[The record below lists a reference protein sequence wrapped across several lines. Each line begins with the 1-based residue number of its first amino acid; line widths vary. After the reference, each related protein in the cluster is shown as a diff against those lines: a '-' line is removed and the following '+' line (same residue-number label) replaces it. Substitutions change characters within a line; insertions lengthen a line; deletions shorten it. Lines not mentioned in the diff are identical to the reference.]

1 MTKIYNNLDEE
12 LFKSDLPLACKLIA
26 ERICALTKG
35 GEKECFISNSYLM
48 NLYNMGERTVQRAIN
63 LLIKKQIIRSR
74 VTRKSDKKVRLVSF
88 IYKTLESRLDD
99 FQNGQND
106 SIKTVKMTPQ
116 NGQNDSIKTVKMTP
130 QNGQNDSIKTVKK
143 AVFSIHKNDLISK
156 DLREDQ
162 KSPLSETSNLSSN
175 TYSLENIRATCRDCF
190 LEMMSDYPE
199 LKNMNSDIIADGYF
213 AYREEY
219 GWKGVKQLRLNLKK
233 WILRDLESAER
244 KTTQNKTGQTR
255 QQATGV
261 SSFLLG
267 EMSADTNDHTADD
280 NCIEVD
286 AFVQEVVN
294 K

>member
-48 NLYNMGERTVQRAIN
+48 NLYNMGEKTVQRAIN
-63 LLIKKQIIRSR
+63 LLIEKQIIRSR

-99 FQNGQND
+99 FQNGQNG

-116 NGQNDSIKTVKMTP
+116 NGQNGSIKTVKMT
-130 QNGQNDSIKTVKK
+130 
-143 AVFSIHKNDLISK
+143 VFSIHKNDLISK

-190 LEMMSDYPE
+190 SEMMTDYPE

-244 KTTQNKTGQTR
+244 KTTQNKTGQTK
-255 QQATGV
+255 QQSAGV

-286 AFVQEVVN
+286 AFVQEVEN

>member
-63 LLIKKQIIRSR
+63 LLIQKQIIRSR
-74 VTRKSDKKVRLVSF
+74 VTRKGDKKVRLVSF

-99 FQNGQND
+99 F
-106 SIKTVKMTPQ
+106 Q

-162 KSPLSETSNLSSN
+162 KSPLSESSNLSSN

-190 LEMMSDYPE
+190 SEMMTDYPE

-244 KTTQNKTGQTR
+244 KTTQNRTGQTK
-255 QQATGV
+255 QQSAGV

-286 AFVQEVVN
+286 AFVQEVEN

>member
-63 LLIKKQIIRSR
+63 LLIQKQIIRSR
-74 VTRKSDKKVRLVSF
+74 VTRKGDKKVRLVSF

-99 FQNGQND
+99 F
-106 SIKTVKMTPQ
+106 Q

-162 KSPLSETSNLSSN
+162 KSPLSESSNLSSN

-190 LEMMSDYPE
+190 SEMMTDYPE

-244 KTTQNKTGQTR
+244 KTTQNRTGQTK
-255 QQATGV
+255 QQSAGV

-280 NCIEVD
+280 NSIEVD

>member
-1 MTKIYNNLDEE
+1 MTLIVNKLPEE
-12 LFKSDLPLACKLIA
+12 IWQMDIPLACKVIA
-26 ERICALTKG
+26 ERICALTKN
-35 GEKECFISNSYLM
+35 GEQECFISNSYIE
-48 NLYNMGERTVQRAIN
+48 NLYGMSRRNVQYALN
-63 LLIKKQIIRSR
+63 TLQKMEIISSR

-88 IYKTLESRLDD
+88 IYKTLESRFDD
-99 FQNGQND
+99 FQKCKNCT
-106 SIKTVKMTPQ
+106 IKSAKNAPPKCKNCT
-116 NGQNDSIKTVKMTP
+116 IKSAK
-130 QNGQNDSIKTVKK
+130 N
-143 AVFSIHKNDLISK
+143 ALFSIHKNDLISK

-162 KSPLSETSNLSSN
+162 KSPLSESSNLSSN

-190 LEMMSDYPE
+190 LEMMTDYPE

-244 KTTQNKTGQTR
+244 KTTQNKTGQTK
-255 QQATGV
+255 QQSAGV

-267 EMSADTNDHTADD
+267 EMSADTSDHTADD

>member
-1 MTKIYNNLDEE
+1 MTLIVNKLPEE
-12 LFKSDLPLACKLIA
+12 IWQMDIPLACKVIA
-26 ERICALTKG
+26 ERICALTKN
-35 GEKECFISNSYLM
+35 GEQECFISNSYIE
-48 NLYNMGERTVQRAIN
+48 NLYGMSRRNVQYALN
-63 LLIKKQIIRSR
+63 TLQKMEIISSR

-88 IYKTLESRLDD
+88 IYKTLESRFDD
-99 FQNGQND
+99 FQKCKNCT
-106 SIKTVKMTPQ
+106 IKSAK
-116 NGQNDSIKTVKMTP
+116 N
-130 QNGQNDSIKTVKK
+130 
-143 AVFSIHKNDLISK
+143 ALFSIHKNDLISK

-190 LEMMSDYPE
+190 SEMMTDYPE

-233 WILRDLESAER
+233 WILRDLESAKR
-244 KTTQNKTGQTR
+244 KTTQNKTGQTK
-255 QQATGV
+255 QQSAGV

-286 AFVQEVVN
+286 AFVQEVEN

>member
-48 NLYNMGERTVQRAIN
+48 NLYNMGEKTVQRAIN
-63 LLIKKQIIRSR
+63 LLIEKQIIRSR

-88 IYKTLESRLDD
+88 IYKTLESRFDD

-116 NGQNDSIKTVKMTP
+116 NGQNDSIKTVKMT
-130 QNGQNDSIKTVKK
+130 
-143 AVFSIHKNDLISK
+143 VFSIHKNDLISK

-190 LEMMSDYPE
+190 SEMMTDYPE

-244 KTTQNKTGQTR
+244 KTTQNKTGQTK
-255 QQATGV
+255 QQSAGV

>member
-1 MTKIYNNLDEE
+1 MTLIVNKLPEE
-12 LFKSDLPLACKLIA
+12 IWQMDIPLACKVIA
-26 ERICALTKG
+26 ERICALTKN
-35 GEKECFISNSYLM
+35 GEQECFISNSYIE
-48 NLYNMGERTVQRAIN
+48 NLYGMSRRNVQYALN
-63 LLIKKQIIRSR
+63 KLQKMEIISSR

-88 IYKTLESRLDD
+88 IYKTLESRFDD
-99 FQNGQND
+99 FQKCKNCT
-106 SIKTVKMTPQ
+106 IKSAKNAPPKCKNCT
-116 NGQNDSIKTVKMTP
+116 IKSAK
-130 QNGQNDSIKTVKK
+130 N
-143 AVFSIHKNDLISK
+143 ALFSIHKNDLISK

-162 KSPLSETSNLSSN
+162 KSPLSESSNLSSN

-190 LEMMSDYPE
+190 SEMMTDYPE

-244 KTTQNKTGQTR
+244 KTTQNKTGQTK
-255 QQATGV
+255 QQSAGV

-286 AFVQEVVN
+286 AFVQEVEN

>member
-116 NGQNDSIKTVKMTP
+116 NGQNDSIKTVK
-130 QNGQNDSIKTVKK
+130 K

-190 LEMMSDYPE
+190 SEMMTDYPE

-255 QQATGV
+255 QQANGV

-267 EMSADTNDHTADD
+267 EMSADTSDHTADD

>member
-1 MTKIYNNLDEE
+1 MTLIVNKLPEE
-12 LFKSDLPLACKLIA
+12 IWQMDIPLACKVIA
-26 ERICALTKG
+26 ERICALTKN
-35 GEKECFISNSYLM
+35 GEQECFISNSYIE
-48 NLYNMGERTVQRAIN
+48 NLYGMSRRNVQYALN
-63 LLIKKQIIRSR
+63 TLQKMEIISSR

-88 IYKTLESRLDD
+88 IYKTLESRFDY
-99 FQNGQND
+99 FQKCKNCT
-106 SIKTVKMTPQ
+106 IKSAKNAPPKCKNCT
-116 NGQNDSIKTVKMTP
+116 IKSAK
-130 QNGQNDSIKTVKK
+130 N
-143 AVFSIHKNDLISK
+143 ALFSIHKNDLISK

-190 LEMMSDYPE
+190 SEMMTDYPE

-244 KTTQNKTGQTR
+244 KTTQNRTGQTK
-255 QQATGV
+255 QQSAGV

-286 AFVQEVVN
+286 AFVQEVEN

>member
-63 LLIKKQIIRSR
+63 LLIQKQIIRSR
-74 VTRKSDKKVRLVSF
+74 VTRKGDKKVRLVSF

-99 FQNGQND
+99 F
-106 SIKTVKMTPQ
+106 Q

-162 KSPLSETSNLSSN
+162 KSPLSESSNLSSN

-190 LEMMSDYPE
+190 LEMMTDYPE

-244 KTTQNKTGQTR
+244 KTTQNKTGQTK
-255 QQATGV
+255 QKSAGV

>member
-63 LLIKKQIIRSR
+63 LLIQKQIIRSR
-74 VTRKSDKKVRLVSF
+74 VTRKGDKKVRLVSF

-116 NGQNDSIKTVKMTP
+116 NGQNDSIKTVKR
-130 QNGQNDSIKTVKK
+130 

-175 TYSLENIRATCRDCF
+175 TYSLENIRSTCRDCF
-190 LEMMSDYPE
+190 LEMMTDYPE

-244 KTTQNKTGQTR
+244 KTTQNKTGQTK
-255 QQATGV
+255 QQSAGV

>member
-63 LLIKKQIIRSR
+63 LLIQKQIIRSR
-74 VTRKSDKKVRLVSF
+74 VTRKGDKKVRLVSF

-99 FQNGQND
+99 F
-106 SIKTVKMTPQ
+106 Q

-162 KSPLSETSNLSSN
+162 KSPLSESSNLSSN

-190 LEMMSDYPE
+190 LEMMTDYPE

-244 KTTQNKTGQTR
+244 KTTQNKTGQTK
-255 QQATGV
+255 QQSAGV

>member
-116 NGQNDSIKTVKMTP
+116 NGQNDSIKTVK
-130 QNGQNDSIKTVKK
+130 K

-190 LEMMSDYPE
+190 SEMMTDYPE

>member
-63 LLIKKQIIRSR
+63 LLIEKQIIRSR

-99 FQNGQND
+99 FQNGQNG
-106 SIKTVKMTPQ
+106 SIKTVKMT
-116 NGQNDSIKTVKMTP
+116 
-130 QNGQNDSIKTVKK
+130 
-143 AVFSIHKNDLISK
+143 VFSIHKNDLISK

-162 KSPLSETSNLSSN
+162 KSTLSESSNLSSK

-190 LEMMSDYPE
+190 SEMMTDYPE

-244 KTTQNKTGQTR
+244 KTTQNKTGQTK
-255 QQATGV
+255 QQSAGV

-286 AFVQEVVN
+286 AFVQEIEN

>member
-1 MTKIYNNLDEE
+1 MTLIVNKLPEE
-12 LFKSDLPLACKLIA
+12 IWQMDIPLACKVIA
-26 ERICALTKG
+26 ERICALTKN
-35 GEKECFISNSYLM
+35 GEQECFISNTYIE
-48 NLYNMGERTVQRAIN
+48 NLYGMSRRNVQYALN
-63 LLIKKQIIRSR
+63 TLQKMEIISSR

-88 IYKTLESRLDD
+88 IYKTLESRFDD
-99 FQNGQND
+99 FQKCKNCT
-106 SIKTVKMTPQ
+106 IKSAK
-116 NGQNDSIKTVKMTP
+116 N
-130 QNGQNDSIKTVKK
+130 
-143 AVFSIHKNDLISK
+143 ALFSIHKNDLISK

-190 LEMMSDYPE
+190 SEMMTDYPE

-244 KTTQNKTGQTR
+244 NTTQNKTGQTR

>member
-116 NGQNDSIKTVKMTP
+116 NGQNDSIKTVK
-130 QNGQNDSIKTVKK
+130 K

-162 KSPLSETSNLSSN
+162 KSTLSETSNLSSN

-199 LKNMNSDIIADGYF
+199 LKNMNSDIISDGYF

-255 QQATGV
+255 QQTTGV

-267 EMSADTNDHTADD
+267 EMSADTSDHTADD

>member
-48 NLYNMGERTVQRAIN
+48 NLYNMGEKTVQRAIN
-63 LLIKKQIIRSR
+63 LLIEKQIIRSR

-88 IYKTLESRLDD
+88 IYKTLESRFDD

-116 NGQNDSIKTVKMTP
+116 NGQNDSIKTVKMT
-130 QNGQNDSIKTVKK
+130 
-143 AVFSIHKNDLISK
+143 VFSIHKNDLISK

-162 KSPLSETSNLSSN
+162 KSPLSESSNLSSN

-190 LEMMSDYPE
+190 SEMMTDYPE

-244 KTTQNKTGQTR
+244 KTTQNKTGQTK
-255 QQATGV
+255 QQSAGV

-286 AFVQEVVN
+286 AFVQEVEN

>member
-63 LLIKKQIIRSR
+63 LLIEKQIIRSR

-99 FQNGQND
+99 FQNGQNG

-116 NGQNDSIKTVKMTP
+116 NGQNGSIKTVKMT
-130 QNGQNDSIKTVKK
+130 
-143 AVFSIHKNDLISK
+143 VFSIHKNDLISK

-162 KSPLSETSNLSSN
+162 KSTLSESSNLSSK

-190 LEMMSDYPE
+190 SEMMTDYPE

-244 KTTQNKTGQTR
+244 NTTQNKTGQTR

>member
-1 MTKIYNNLDEE
+1 MTLIVNKLPEE
-12 LFKSDLPLACKLIA
+12 IWQMDIPLACKVIA
-26 ERICALTKG
+26 ERICALTKN
-35 GEKECFISNSYLM
+35 GEQECFISNSYIE
-48 NLYNMGERTVQRAIN
+48 NLYGMSRRNVQYALN
-63 LLIKKQIIRSR
+63 TLQKMEIISSR

-88 IYKTLESRLDD
+88 IYKTLESRFDD
-99 FQNGQND
+99 FQKCKNCT
-106 SIKTVKMTPQ
+106 IKSAKNAPPKCKNCT
-116 NGQNDSIKTVKMTP
+116 IKSAK
-130 QNGQNDSIKTVKK
+130 N
-143 AVFSIHKNDLISK
+143 ALFSIHKNDLISK

-190 LEMMSDYPE
+190 SEMMTDYPE

-255 QQATGV
+255 QQANGV

-267 EMSADTNDHTADD
+267 EMSADTSDHTADD

-286 AFVQEVVN
+286 PFVQEVVN

>member
-63 LLIKKQIIRSR
+63 LLINKQIIRSR

-99 FQNGQND
+99 F
-106 SIKTVKMTPQ
+106 Q

-190 LEMMSDYPE
+190 SEMMTDYPE

-244 KTTQNKTGQTR
+244 KTTQNKTGQTK
-255 QQATGV
+255 QQSAGV

-286 AFVQEVVN
+286 AFVQEVEN

>member
-116 NGQNDSIKTVKMTP
+116 NGQNDSIKTVK
-130 QNGQNDSIKTVKK
+130 K

-190 LEMMSDYPE
+190 SEMMTDYPE

-286 AFVQEVVN
+286 AFVQEVEN

>member
-116 NGQNDSIKTVKMTP
+116 NGQNDSIKTVK
-130 QNGQNDSIKTVKK
+130 K

-190 LEMMSDYPE
+190 
-199 LKNMNSDIIADGYF
+199 F
-213 AYREEY
+213 
-219 GWKGVKQLRLNLKK
+219 
-233 WILRDLESAER
+233 
-244 KTTQNKTGQTR
+244 
-255 QQATGV
+255 
-261 SSFLLG
+261 
-267 EMSADTNDHTADD
+267 
-280 NCIEVD
+280 
-286 AFVQEVVN
+286 
-294 K
+294 

>member
-106 SIKTVKMTPQ
+106 SIKTVK
-116 NGQNDSIKTVKMTP
+116 
-130 QNGQNDSIKTVKK
+130 K

-190 LEMMSDYPE
+190 SEMMTDYPE

-213 AYREEY
+213 AYREEH

-255 QQATGV
+255 QQANGV

>member
-1 MTKIYNNLDEE
+1 MTLIVNKLPEE
-12 LFKSDLPLACKLIA
+12 IWQMDIPLACKVIA
-26 ERICALTKG
+26 ERICALTKN
-35 GEKECFISNSYLM
+35 GEQECFISNSYIE
-48 NLYNMGERTVQRAIN
+48 NLYGMSRRNVQYALN
-63 LLIKKQIIRSR
+63 TLQKMEIISSR

-88 IYKTLESRLDD
+88 IYKTLESRFDD
-99 FQNGQND
+99 FQKCKNCT
-106 SIKTVKMTPQ
+106 IKSAKNAPPKCKNCT
-116 NGQNDSIKTVKMTP
+116 IKSAK
-130 QNGQNDSIKTVKK
+130 N
-143 AVFSIHKNDLISK
+143 ALFSIHKNDLISK

-162 KSPLSETSNLSSN
+162 KSPLSETSNLSSK

-190 LEMMSDYPE
+190 SEMMTDYPE

-244 KTTQNKTGQTR
+244 KTTQNKTGQTK
-255 QQATGV
+255 QQSAGV

-286 AFVQEVVN
+286 AFVQEVEN

>member
-1 MTKIYNNLDEE
+1 MTLIVNKLPEE
-12 LFKSDLPLACKLIA
+12 IWQMDIPLACKVIA
-26 ERICALTKG
+26 ERICALTKN
-35 GEKECFISNSYLM
+35 GEQECFISNSYIE
-48 NLYNMGERTVQRAIN
+48 NLYGMSRRNVQYALN
-63 LLIKKQIIRSR
+63 TLQKMEIISSR

-88 IYKTLESRLDD
+88 IYKTLESRFDD
-99 FQNGQND
+99 FQKCKNCT
-106 SIKTVKMTPQ
+106 IKSAK
-116 NGQNDSIKTVKMTP
+116 N
-130 QNGQNDSIKTVKK
+130 
-143 AVFSIHKNDLISK
+143 ALFSIHKNDLISK

-162 KSPLSETSNLSSN
+162 KSPLSESSNLSSK

-190 LEMMSDYPE
+190 SEMMTDYPE

-244 KTTQNKTGQTR
+244 KTTQNKTGQTK
-255 QQATGV
+255 QQSAGV

-286 AFVQEVVN
+286 AFVQEVEN

>member
-48 NLYNMGERTVQRAIN
+48 NLYNMGEKTVQRAIN
-63 LLIKKQIIRSR
+63 LLIEKQIIRSR

-116 NGQNDSIKTVKMTP
+116 NGQNDSIKTVK
-130 QNGQNDSIKTVKK
+130 K

-162 KSPLSETSNLSSN
+162 KSPLSESSNLSSN

-190 LEMMSDYPE
+190 SEMMTDYPE

-213 AYREEY
+213 AYREEF

-244 KTTQNKTGQTR
+244 KTTQNKTGQTK
-255 QQATGV
+255 QQSAGV

>member
-99 FQNGQND
+99 F
-106 SIKTVKMTPQ
+106 Q

>member
-1 MTKIYNNLDEE
+1 MTLIVNKLPEE
-12 LFKSDLPLACKLIA
+12 IWQMDIPLACKVIA
-26 ERICALTKG
+26 ERICALTKN
-35 GEKECFISNSYLM
+35 GEQECFISNSYIE
-48 NLYNMGERTVQRAIN
+48 NLYGMSRRNVQYALN
-63 LLIKKQIIRSR
+63 TLQKMEIISSR

-88 IYKTLESRLDD
+88 IYKTLESRFDD
-99 FQNGQND
+99 FQKCKNCT
-106 SIKTVKMTPQ
+106 IKSAKNAPPKCKNCT
-116 NGQNDSIKTVKMTP
+116 IKSAK
-130 QNGQNDSIKTVKK
+130 N
-143 AVFSIHKNDLISK
+143 ALFSIHKNDLISK

-190 LEMMSDYPE
+190 SEMMTDYPE

-244 KTTQNKTGQTR
+244 KTTQNKTGQTK
-255 QQATGV
+255 QQSAGV

>member
-63 LLIKKQIIRSR
+63 LLIQKQIIRSR
-74 VTRKSDKKVRLVSF
+74 VTRKGDKKVRLVSF

-99 FQNGQND
+99 F
-106 SIKTVKMTPQ
+106 Q

-162 KSPLSETSNLSSN
+162 KSPLSESSNLSSN

-190 LEMMSDYPE
+190 SEMMTDYPE
-199 LKNMNSDIIADGYF
+199 LKNMNLDIIADGYF

-244 KTTQNKTGQTR
+244 KTTKNKTCQTK
-255 QQATGV
+255 QQSAGV

>member
-63 LLIKKQIIRSR
+63 HLIKKQIIRSR

-99 FQNGQND
+99 F
-106 SIKTVKMTPQ
+106 Q

-255 QQATGV
+255 QQTTGV

-267 EMSADTNDHTADD
+267 EMSADTSDHTADD

>member
-99 FQNGQND
+99 F
-106 SIKTVKMTPQ
+106 Q

-244 KTTQNKTGQTR
+244 KTTQNKTGQTK
-255 QQATGV
+255 QQSAGV

-286 AFVQEVVN
+286 AFVQEVEN

>member
-1 MTKIYNNLDEE
+1 MTLIVNKLPEE
-12 LFKSDLPLACKLIA
+12 IWQMDIPLACKVIA

-63 LLIKKQIIRSR
+63 LLINKQIIRSR

-88 IYKTLESRLDD
+88 ICKTLESRLDD
-99 FQNGQND
+99 F
-106 SIKTVKMTPQ
+106 Q

-190 LEMMSDYPE
+190 LEMRSDYPE

-244 KTTQNKTGQTR
+244 KTTQNKTGQTK
-255 QQATGV
+255 QQSAGV

-286 AFVQEVVN
+286 AFVQEVEN

>member
-63 LLIKKQIIRSR
+63 LLIEKQIIRSR

-99 FQNGQND
+99 FQNGQNG

-116 NGQNDSIKTVKMTP
+116 NGQNGSIKTVIMT
-130 QNGQNDSIKTVKK
+130 
-143 AVFSIHKNDLISK
+143 VFSIHKNDLISK

-162 KSPLSETSNLSSN
+162 KSPLSESSNLSSN

-190 LEMMSDYPE
+190 SEMMTDYPE
-199 LKNMNSDIIADGYF
+199 LKNINSDIIADGYF

-244 KTTQNKTGQTR
+244 KTTQNKTGQTK
-255 QQATGV
+255 QQSAGV

-286 AFVQEVVN
+286 AFVQEVEN

>member
-1 MTKIYNNLDEE
+1 MTLIVNKLPEE
-12 LFKSDLPLACKLIA
+12 IWQMDIPLACKVIA
-26 ERICALTKG
+26 ERICALTKN
-35 GEKECFISNSYLM
+35 GEQECFISNTYIE
-48 NLYNMGERTVQRAIN
+48 NLYGMSRRNVQYALN
-63 LLIKKQIIRSR
+63 TLQKMKIISSR

-88 IYKTLESRLDD
+88 IYKTLESRFDD
-99 FQNGQND
+99 FQKCKNCT
-106 SIKTVKMTPQ
+106 IKSAKNAPPKCKNCT
-116 NGQNDSIKTVKMTP
+116 IKSAK
-130 QNGQNDSIKTVKK
+130 N
-143 AVFSIHKNDLISK
+143 ALFSIHKNDLISK

-233 WILRDLESAER
+233 WILRDLESVKQ

-255 QQATGV
+255 QQANGV

-267 EMSADTNDHTADD
+267 EMSADTSDHTADD

-286 AFVQEVVN
+286 AVVQEVVN

>member
-1 MTKIYNNLDEE
+1 MTLIVNKLPEE
-12 LFKSDLPLACKLIA
+12 IWQMDIPLACKVIA
-26 ERICALTKG
+26 ERICALTKN
-35 GEKECFISNSYLM
+35 GEQECFISNSYIE
-48 NLYNMGERTVQRAIN
+48 NLYGMSRRNVQYALN
-63 LLIKKQIIRSR
+63 TLQKMEIISSR

-88 IYKTLESRLDD
+88 IYKTLESRFDD
-99 FQNGQND
+99 FQKCKNCT
-106 SIKTVKMTPQ
+106 IKSAKNAPPKCKNCT
-116 NGQNDSIKTVKMTP
+116 IKSAK
-130 QNGQNDSIKTVKK
+130 N
-143 AVFSIHKNDLISK
+143 ALFSIHKNDLISK

-190 LEMMSDYPE
+190 SEMMTDYPE

-233 WILRDLESAER
+233 WILRDLESAKR
-244 KTTQNKTGQTR
+244 KTTQNKTGQTK
-255 QQATGV
+255 QQSAGV

-286 AFVQEVVN
+286 AFVQEVEN

>member
-1 MTKIYNNLDEE
+1 
-12 LFKSDLPLACKLIA
+12 
-26 ERICALTKG
+26 
-35 GEKECFISNSYLM
+35 
-48 NLYNMGERTVQRAIN
+48 
-63 LLIKKQIIRSR
+63 
-74 VTRKSDKKVRLVSF
+74 
-88 IYKTLESRLDD
+88 
-99 FQNGQND
+99 
-106 SIKTVKMTPQ
+106 
-116 NGQNDSIKTVKMTP
+116 MTP

-190 LEMMSDYPE
+190 SEMMTDYPE

>member
-1 MTKIYNNLDEE
+1 MTLIVNKLPEE
-12 LFKSDLPLACKLIA
+12 IWQMDIPLACKVIA
-26 ERICALTKG
+26 ERICALTKN
-35 GEKECFISNSYLM
+35 GEQECFISNSYIE
-48 NLYNMGERTVQRAIN
+48 NLYGMSRRNVQYALN
-63 LLIKKQIIRSR
+63 TLQKMEIISSR

-88 IYKTLESRLDD
+88 IYKTLESRFDD
-99 FQNGQND
+99 FQKCKNCT
-106 SIKTVKMTPQ
+106 IKSAKNAPPKCKNCT
-116 NGQNDSIKTVKMTP
+116 IKSAK
-130 QNGQNDSIKTVKK
+130 N
-143 AVFSIHKNDLISK
+143 ALFSIHKNDLISK

-162 KSPLSETSNLSSN
+162 KFPLSETSNLSSN

-190 LEMMSDYPE
+190 SEMMSDYPE

-244 KTTQNKTGQTR
+244 KTTQNKTCQTK
-255 QQATGV
+255 QQSAGV

>member
-63 LLIKKQIIRSR
+63 LLIQKQIIRSR
-74 VTRKSDKKVRLVSF
+74 VTRKGDKKVRLVSF

-99 FQNGQND
+99 FQKCKNCT
-106 SIKTVKMTPQ
+106 IKSAKNAPPKCKNCT
-116 NGQNDSIKTVKMTP
+116 IKSAK
-130 QNGQNDSIKTVKK
+130 N
-143 AVFSIHKNDLISK
+143 ALFSIHKNDLISK

-162 KSPLSETSNLSSN
+162 KSPLSESSNLSSN

-190 LEMMSDYPE
+190 LEMMTDYPE

-244 KTTQNKTGQTR
+244 KTTQNKTGQTK
-255 QQATGV
+255 QQSAGV